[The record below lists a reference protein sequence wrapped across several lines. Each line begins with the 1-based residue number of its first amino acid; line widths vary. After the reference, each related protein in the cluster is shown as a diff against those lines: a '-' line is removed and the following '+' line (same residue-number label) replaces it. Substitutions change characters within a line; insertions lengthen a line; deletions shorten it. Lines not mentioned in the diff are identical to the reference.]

1 LLAEAHEE
9 KADAIR
15 DAKKAE
21 AMRRDV
27 EKLRAALEEEKAAM
41 EKAHTFQTS
50 KILLDVGGHKFTT
63 SRQTLTSIPDTYLA
77 SLFSGRFELTTDA
90 DGVYFIDRD
99 GTYFRHVLN
108 CLRDCGRFE
117 LSSDVTSGQ
126 KKELAVELEFYG
138 LLDHILPHYAQEVI
152 GRALLQRACLD
163 GTTCELQTAV
173 AQVRALVFKMGSTT
187 PFLNDKFQDL
197 RFVITDRVVNSSPVW
212 AAVDGKWFM
221 YRDVKGDMMISKE
234 ASCAEGHAHGFIYN
248 TLVTT
253 DGIVAPNALPSN
265 KWLSHAYASL
275 EAQYASAE
283 CHSPGS
289 IWARVLN
296 MRITAVHG
304 LDDGDP
310 SMAMALR
317 QLAALA

>member
-1 LLAEAHEE
+1 
-9 KADAIR
+9 
-15 DAKKAE
+15 
-21 AMRRDV
+21 
-27 EKLRAALEEEKAAM
+27 M

-152 GRALLQRACLD
+152 GRALLQRECLD

-173 AQVRALVFKMGSTT
+173 AQVRALVFEMGSTT

-197 RFVITDRVVNSSPVW
+197 RFGITDRVVNSSPVW

-221 YRDVKGDMMISKE
+221 YRDVRG
-234 ASCAEGHAHGFIYN
+234 
-248 TLVTT
+248 
-253 DGIVAPNALPSN
+253 
-265 KWLSHAYASL
+265 
-275 EAQYASAE
+275 
-283 CHSPGS
+283 
-289 IWARVLN
+289 N
-296 MRITAVHG
+296 MTAW
-304 LDDGDP
+304 
-310 SMAMALR
+310 
-317 QLAALA
+317 

>member
-1 LLAEAHEE
+1 
-9 KADAIR
+9 
-15 DAKKAE
+15 
-21 AMRRDV
+21 
-27 EKLRAALEEEKAAM
+27 M

-152 GRALLQRACLD
+152 GRALLQRECLD

-173 AQVRALVFKMGSTT
+173 AQVRALVFEMGSTT
-187 PFLNDKFQDL
+187 PFLNDEFQDL
-197 RFVITDRVVNSSPVW
+197 RLVITGRVVNSSPVW
-212 AAVDGKWFM
+212 AAVGGKWFM
-221 YRDVKGDMMISKE
+221 YRDVNNIMTISNE
-234 ASCAEGHAHGFIYN
+234 AHCAEGRAEGIMHN
-248 TLVTT
+248 TLVTADDAIAPT
-253 DGIVAPNALPSN
+253 DLPSD
-265 KWLSHAYASL
+265 KWLSIMYATL

-283 CHSPGS
+283 RYRPGDP
-289 IWARVLN
+289 WVRVPN
-296 MRITAVHG
+296 MHITTVHG

-310 SMAMALR
+310 SMAAALR